1 MLVSHLFLQSREG
14 VALILDLI
22 RQARQQPMPV
32 GSSYLSPTSLSRFT
46 TARRSFDH
54 HGPETRQFPGPD
66 DFPHRG

>member
-1 MLVSHLFLQSREG
+1 MSFLQSREG

-22 RQARQQPMPV
+22 RQARQQAMPI
-32 GSSYLSPTSLSRFT
+32 GSSYLSPTSASRFM

-54 HGPETRQFPGPD
+54 HGPEPRQFPGPD

>member
-1 MLVSHLFLQSREG
+1 MSFLQSREG

-22 RQARQQPMPV
+22 RQARQQAMPI
-32 GSSYLSPTSLSRFT
+32 GSSYLSPTSASRFM

-54 HGPETRQFPGPD
+54 PGPESRQFPGPD